1 MSVKFGINIVINVLE
16 TCIDKIAYI
25 YIYIGVYTK
34 LHVSVVES
42 GLHMEKKNV
51 ETKVELDKN
60 VYKNSAN
67 QIEVQDDIDGK
78 GQK

>member
-1 MSVKFGINIVINVLE
+1 M
-16 TCIDKIAYI
+16 
-25 YIYIGVYTK
+25 
-34 LHVSVVES
+34 SVVES

-67 QIEVQDDIDGK
+67 KIEVQDDIDGK

>member
-1 MSVKFGINIVINVLE
+1 M
-16 TCIDKIAYI
+16 
-25 YIYIGVYTK
+25 
-34 LHVSVVES
+34 SVVES

-78 GQK
+78 GQKWHIKMSEEDVNNFPYEKKKMKPKTKLIA